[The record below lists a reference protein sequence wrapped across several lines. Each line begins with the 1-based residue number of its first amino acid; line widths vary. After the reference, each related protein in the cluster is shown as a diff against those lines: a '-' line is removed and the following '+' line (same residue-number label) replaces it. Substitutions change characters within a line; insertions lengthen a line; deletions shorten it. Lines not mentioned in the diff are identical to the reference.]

1 MKANCASAGLPSFL
15 GDNFTPTCLVLH
27 TDCHIFGKIFFSSII
42 DASINLART
51 FPLRMKKKIQQQQQ
65 QKQKK
70 EKKEEKL
77 NLWIYNVLKNMF
89 IMLLS

>member
-1 MKANCASAGLPSFL
+1 MRVQGYRLFW
-15 GDNFTPTCLVLH
+15 GDKFTPTCLVLRRLPY
-27 TDCHIFGKIFFSSII
+27 FFENFLFVNYRRFNQSCKDFSPE
-42 DASINLART
+42 NE
-51 FPLRMKKKIQQQQQ
+51 KKKIQQQQQ